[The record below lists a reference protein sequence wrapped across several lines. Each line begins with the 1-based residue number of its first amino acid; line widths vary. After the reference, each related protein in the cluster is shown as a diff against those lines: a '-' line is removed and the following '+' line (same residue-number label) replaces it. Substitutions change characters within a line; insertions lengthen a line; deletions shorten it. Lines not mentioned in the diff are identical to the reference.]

1 MKWLYASHGR
11 RLVDPRLEA
20 GFLRRL
26 TIRYVGSFVLY
37 LSAVVLKLVDYR
49 WGLALATGL
58 TLLYLLPPPSP
69 VYVDEE
75 RAVERPPHA

>member
-1 MKWLYASHGR
+1 
-11 RLVDPRLEA
+11 
-20 GFLRRL
+20 
-26 TIRYVGSFVLY
+26 VLY

-58 TLLYLLPPPSP
+58 TLLYLLPPPSL